1 MTPFHRRGCC
11 LLLALAVLFLLPGSA
26 SAQKLRIDSVD
37 TAKFAEAGKLRF
49 FIDLVDR
56 DGRPVKELSPEALT
70 ISVDDKPLEGT
81 REVFAFKDTSEQ
93 AAITFI
99 LAAHMDFHAPIDGD
113 TTPFDM
119 GVEGVG
125 RFVSEMRQDDR
136 VSLWCYSQRGMR
148 RVAAFTEGG
157 QSTADDFERQAKR
170 GCRPTEQDSARNSS
184 RAPALYKD
192 LVSGFQRSLRDDFD
206 KEVTARQRIVV
217 LMSDGNDEIATRP
230 DGPDRIGQYIR
241 DIEEE
246 IGGEI
251 KVHAIALSE
260 FPDNFSYLDQLSR
273 ATHGVMTE
281 VETPITV
288 GGTNRIWDDL
298 ADRVK
303 RQVVVDF
310 VPDDLDGGQGV
321 KFQVAAEV
329 NGTKASAVDGSMT
342 RLPERPL
349 DWKGILIM
357 GLKVLGGIGG
367 VLLLGFLLVTFI
379 RSRGGDDDELEEGG
393 QPTGPVRGRLVVTKG
408 PLAGQEFYLVE
419 DVTTIGSMDSNDIVL
434 SDASVSKRH
443 AGIKIDKMRYELADF
458 GSTNGV
464 LVNGRKI
471 SKQFLG
477 DGDEIRI
484 GSTEV
489 IFHLK

>member
-1 MTPFHRRGCC
+1 MTLFFRRGCC
-11 LLLALAVLFLLPGSA
+11 LLSLMGLLLTFPTSV
-26 SAQKLRIDSVD
+26 SAQKLRIDAVD
-37 TAKFAEAGKLRF
+37 TTKFADTNRLRF

-56 DGRPVKELSPEALT
+56 DGRPVKEVASDALT
-70 ISVDDKPLEGT
+70 ISVDDKALEGR
-81 REVFAFKDTSEQ
+81 REIHAFKDTSEQ
-93 AAITFI
+93 AAVTFI
-99 LAAHMDFHAPIDGD
+99 IAAHMDYHAPIDGD

-119 GVEGVG
+119 GVEGVS
-125 RFVSEMRQDDR
+125 RFVAEMRQDDR

-157 QSTADDFERQAKR
+157 QSTADDFVRQAR
-170 GCRPTEQDSARNSS
+170 RVCRPTEQDSARTST

-192 LVSGFQRSLRDDFD
+192 LVGGFQRSLRDDFD

-217 LMSDGNDEIATRP
+217 LMSDGNDEVAKRS

-246 IGGEI
+246 ISGEI

-260 FPDNFSYLDQLSR
+260 FPDNFSYLDQLAR
-273 ATHGVMTE
+273 ATHGVMEE
-281 VETPITV
+281 VEAPITSSA
-288 GGTNRIWDDL
+288 TNRIWDDL

-310 VPDDLDGGQGV
+310 FPDDLDGGEGV
-321 KFQVAAEV
+321 KFQVGAEV
-329 NGTKASAVDGSMT
+329 DGTAASAVHDRVT

-349 DWKGILIM
+349 DWKGYLFTA
-357 GLKVLGGIGG
+357 LKILGGILG
-367 VLLLGFLLVTFI
+367 VLVLGFLLITFI
-379 RSRGGDDDELEEGG
+379 RSRGGDGDDYEDSG
-393 QPTGPVRGRLVVTKG
+393 QPTGPVRGRLVATKG

-434 SDASVSKRH
+434 ADASVSKRH

-484 GSTEV
+484 GTTEV
-489 IFHLK
+489 VFHLK

>member
-1 MTPFHRRGCC
+1 MTPFLRRGCC
-11 LLLALAVLFLLPGSA
+11 LLSLFAVLLFLPGGA

-37 TAKFAEAGKLRF
+37 TSKFAEHGRLRF
-49 FIDLVDR
+49 FIDLVGR
-56 DGRPVKELSPEALT
+56 DGRPAKEVAPEALT
-70 ISVDDKPLEGT
+70 ISVDDKPLEGK
-81 REVFAFKDTSEQ
+81 REIHAFKDTSEQ
-93 AAITFI
+93 AAVTFI
-99 LAAHMDFHAPIDGD
+99 LAAHMDYHAPIDGE

-119 GVEGVG
+119 GLEGVS

-157 QSTADDFERQAKR
+157 QSTADDFARQAR
-170 GCRPTEQDSARNSS
+170 RVCRPTEQDAARTTT
-184 RAPALYKD
+184 RAPSLYKD
-192 LVSGFQRSLRDDFD
+192 LISGFQRSLRDDFD
-206 KEVTARQRIVV
+206 KEVTARQRIVI
-217 LMSDGNDEIATRP
+217 LMSDGNDEIAKRP

-246 IGGEI
+246 ISGEI

-260 FPDNFSYLDQLSR
+260 FPDNFSYLDQLCR

-281 VETPITV
+281 VETPITL

-310 VPDDLDGGQGV
+310 EPDDLDGGQGV
-321 KFQVAAEV
+321 KFQLGAEV
-329 NGTKASAVDGSMT
+329 NGTVASAVNDSMT

-357 GLKVLGGIGG
+357 IAKVLGAILG
-367 VLLLGFLLVTFI
+367 VVLLGFLVITFI
-379 RSRGGDDDELEEGG
+379 RSRGGDEDEDEDDG

-419 DVTTIGSMDSNDIVL
+419 DVTTIGSMDSNDIIL

-484 GSTEV
+484 GTTEV